1 MYLEDEAV
9 HWQNSCSEGKD
20 TNTEE
25 MKELIH
31 YGWKQEG
38 KVIPKD
44 AEKFGLLTTKLLRM
58 ER

>member
-9 HWQNSCSEGKD
+9 HWQNSCQEGKD
-20 TNTEE
+20 SNTEE
-25 MKELIH
+25 MMEYH
-31 YGWKQEG
+31 YGWKQKG

>member
-9 HWQNSCSEGKD
+9 HCRTPVRRENID
-20 TNTEE
+20 NEE
-25 MKELIH
+25 RKELVH

-44 AEKFGLLTTKLLRM
+44 AEKFGFLTTKLLRM